1 MQNDSGKILWWF
13 MTFWLLFANSGCRN
27 KQKAQSSLFHPLI
40 VSPSSAFIFFVFS
53 YSTFPNLSL
62 RRWNGTESNLG
73 SRFSSGGEIY
83 LYNKI
88 IWANQFTHGKIFK
101 RIWGCNI
108 FFAIGHILYTP
119 TLPNISVTPIS
130 QDHYHSINAIYQD
143 NSHTHEHHCRA
154 SLSSAGSH
162 F

>member
-1 MQNDSGKILWWF
+1 MSCF
-13 MTFWLLFANSGCRN
+13 SLFALAVYFHISYFLYFHI
-27 KQKAQSSLFHPLI
+27 QLFQ
-40 VSPSSAFIFFVFS
+40 
-53 YSTFPNLSL
+53 
-62 RRWNGTESNLG
+62 
-73 SRFSSGGEIY
+73 IY
-83 LYNKI
+83 LSGAEMEQRV
-88 IWANQFTHGKIFK
+88 IWDLAFPQEGRFIYITRLSGPTNLLTEKYLKEYEDVIFV
-101 RIWGCNI
+101 
-108 FFAIGHILYTP
+108 FAIGHILYTPTRATP